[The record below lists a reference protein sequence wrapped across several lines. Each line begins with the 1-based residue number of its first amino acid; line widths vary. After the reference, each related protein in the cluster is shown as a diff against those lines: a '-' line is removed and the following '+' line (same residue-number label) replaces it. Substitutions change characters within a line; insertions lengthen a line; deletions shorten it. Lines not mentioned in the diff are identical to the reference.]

1 MLIARVQVGLVV
13 VWLLADSN
21 SSMHASNTQQ
31 VAPPTTTFTAT
42 MASAAA
48 DDQEGG
54 SFEKTGELTGRVPRP
69 VNRPKQKHA
78 VFRNPR
84 YDFKLGEVVGRDM
97 KITQSLLDMYHDRL
111 PFLE

>member
-1 MLIARVQVGLVV
+1 
-13 VWLLADSN
+13 
-21 SSMHASNTQQ
+21 
-31 VAPPTTTFTAT
+31 